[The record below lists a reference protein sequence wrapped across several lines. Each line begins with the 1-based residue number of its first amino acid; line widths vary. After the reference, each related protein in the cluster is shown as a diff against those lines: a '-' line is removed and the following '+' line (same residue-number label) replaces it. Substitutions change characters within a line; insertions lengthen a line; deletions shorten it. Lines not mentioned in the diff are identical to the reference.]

1 MAILALFR
9 DGFSR
14 DGARLLFL
22 HVFEANQTSVLA
34 RVLVFNSLNNA
45 RLLSEVLLH
54 ERKCLLTVRT
64 DQRRLGF
71 E

>member
-14 DGARLLFL
+14 NRARLLFL
-22 HVFEANQTSVLA
+22 HVFKANQTSMLA
-34 RVLVFNSLNNA
+34 RALVLHSLYNA
-45 RLLSEVLLH
+45 RFLSDVLLH
-54 ERKCLLTVRT
+54 ERKCLLPVRT

>member
-22 HVFEANQTSVLA
+22 NVFEANQTSVLA
-34 RVLVFNSLNNA
+34 GVLVLHSLYNA
-45 RLLSEVLLH
+45 SFLSDVLLH
-54 ERKCLLTVRT
+54 ERECLLPVRT